1 MTKSPEP
8 QPSTRLRDLSR
19 EKIIA
24 AGLELLDNGGTSAI
38 TMRSVAERLGVTPM
52 ALYNHVDSK
61 ADLLRIIAEQLIR
74 SVRFD
79 SGNPDWRTRIGHCF
93 RELRDL
99 CLRHPDLAGILETA
113 GAAPASVFEP
123 MEVTLTALRRIGLGD
138 TDALRGYFTL
148 VSFTLGQVDYQNR
161 GPFPDL
167 APARYA
173 GDKQIGIRQLAVA
186 DHWDF
191 AAAFEFGLGLILD
204 GLEAAAE
211 RR

>member
-8 QPSTRLRDLSR
+8 QPSIKLRDLSR
-19 EKIIA
+19 QKIITT
-24 AGLELLDNGGTSAI
+24 GLELLDTGGTSAI

-61 ADLLRIIAEQLIR
+61 ADLLRMIAEQLIR

-79 SGNPDWRTRIGHCF
+79 SGNPDWRPRIEHCF
-93 RELRDL
+93 RELRNL
-99 CLRHPDLAGILETA
+99 CLRHPDLAGLLETA

-167 APARYA
+167 TPMRYV
-173 GDKQIGIRQLAVA
+173 GDKLTAGKELAVA
-186 DHWDF
+186 DPWDF
-191 AAAFEFGLGLILD
+191 AAAFEFGLQLILD